1 MTGVIGTIIWKP
13 DFIYLSPH
21 NKHLEISI
29 FKVIAAEFHL
39 QLYTN
44 IKSRSQ
50 LSPNILIREHHKI
63 FFLEKISKVYFDVA
77 CDWVTM

>member
-1 MTGVIGTIIWKP
+1 METTYRPCCLDHLETILNDWSDRDDHMII
-13 DFIYLSPH
+13 IYLSPH

-39 QLYTN
+39 QLYTD

-50 LSPNILIREHHKI
+50 
-63 FFLEKISKVYFDVA
+63 A
-77 CDWVTM
+77 

>member
-1 MTGVIGTIIWKP
+1 MYP
-13 DFIYLSPH
+13 PPY

-44 IKSRSQ
+44 IKTQSQ
-50 LSPNILIREHHKI
+50 A
-63 FFLEKISKVYFDVA
+63 YFNQRA
-77 CDWVTM
+77 S